1 MKLKPAATAALATVV
16 TAVALAAGEVM
27 LWQPAPKQAMLL
39 AASDFEVLYGGAA
52 GAGKSDCLL
61 IDALGLS
68 QNAVYN
74 RNYQAIIFRRT
85 FPDLRD
91 LINRAQE
98 LYPHLGGGG
107 KYDKTSHIWTFP
119 SGARVEFGHMQYDS
133 DRFKYRGRAFQYLGW
148 DELTLFPTDVPY
160 RYLLSRVRTVDPSI
174 TCYVR
179 ATTNPDGPGFRW
191 VKEYWKIQTEGTSTR
206 FKVAI
211 TDPET
216 GEESESTRR
225 FISARL
231 SDNPHLADSGY
242 RKTLLLLSPEEQ
254 RALLMGRWE
263 TPNIKGAYYA
273 EQMEAARLDGR
284 VLKIP
289 KNTSEPVNTFWDL
302 GWNDT
307 TVLWFHQRIGME
319 HRFIDYIEANGKDL
333 GYFAKEMQA
342 KGYVYGTHYLPHD
355 AVNKSLAS
363 GGKSVQDLLEE
374 LMPSHKFEVVER
386 TDSLV
391 SSINQTRTSL
401 AMCWFDEDKCA
412 DGIAGL
418 EAYRKIYD
426 EKLGDYR
433 AEPLHDWA
441 SNPADAFRQFAQGY
455 PFLVNTLAQLP
466 SWRDR
471 LRVASNSQ
479 RRTAQAA

>member
-1 MKLKPAATAALATVV
+1 MKLPDV
-16 TAVALAAGEVM
+16 GEDI
-27 LWQPAPKQAMLL
+27 LWKPAPKQAMLL
-39 AASDFEVLYGGAA
+39 SAIDLEVLYGGAA

-61 IDALGLS
+61 IDALGL
-68 QNAVYN
+68 QQRAIDN
-74 RNYQAIIFRRT
+74 RNYQAILFRRT

-91 LINRAQE
+91 LIDRSQD
-98 LYPHLGGGG
+98 LYPAFGG

-133 DRFKYRGRAFQYLGW
+133 DRFKYRGRAFQYIGW
-148 DELTLFPTDVPY
+148 DELTLFPTDIPY
-160 RYLLSRVRTVDPSI
+160 RYMLSRLRSKDPAI

-191 VKEYWKIQTEGTSTR
+191 VKEYFRIQTEGTSTR
-206 FKVAI
+206 FKVSV

-216 GEESESTRR
+216 GEVHEHGRR

-242 RKTLLLLSPEEQ
+242 RQTLLLLSAEEQ

-263 TPNIKGAYYA
+263 TPNIRGAYYA
-273 EQMEAARLDGR
+273 EQMEAARLEGR
-284 VLKIP
+284 ILKIP
-289 KNTSEPVNTFWDL
+289 KLPHVPVNTFWDL

-307 TVLWFHQRIGME
+307 TAVWFHQRVGME
-319 HRFIDYIEANGKDL
+319 HRFIDYIEASGKDL
-333 GYFAKEMQA
+333 QFFATEIQGKPFT
-342 KGYVYGTHYLPHD
+342 YGRHYLPHD
-355 AVNKSLAS
+355 AENKTLAS
-363 GGKSVQDLLEE
+363 GGKSVRMILQELL
-374 LMPSHKFEVVER
+374 PAHKFEVVPR

-391 SSINQTRTSL
+391 SAINQTRAVIPS
-401 AMCWFDEDKCA
+401 CYFDEDRCA

-418 EAYRKIYD
+418 EAYRREWD
-426 EKLGDYR
+426 EKLGDFKQ
-433 AEPLHDWA
+433 EPLHDWA

-455 PFLVNTLAQLP
+455 REIYKGGKKPT

-471 LRVASNSQ
+471 LKKHAARNRS
-479 RRTAQAA
+479 AQAA

>member
-1 MKLKPAATAALATVV
+1 MKLREPDEDV
-16 TAVALAAGEVM
+16 
-27 LWQPAPKQAMLL
+27 LWKPAPKQALML
-39 AASDFEVLYGGAA
+39 AASDLEVLYGGAA

-61 IDALGLS
+61 IDALGL
-68 QNAVYN
+68 QQQAIEN

-91 LINRAQE
+91 LIDRSQD
-98 LYPHLGGGG
+98 LYPAFGG

-133 DRFKYRGRAFQYLGW
+133 DRFKYRGRAFQYIGW

-160 RYLLSRVRTVDPSI
+160 RYMLSRLRSKDPAI

-191 VKEYWKIQTEGTSTR
+191 VKEYWRIQTEGASTN
-206 FKVAI
+206 FEVSV

-216 GEESESTRR
+216 GDVTTHRRR

-231 SDNPHLADSGY
+231 SDNPHLRDSGY
-242 RKTLLLLSPEEQ
+242 RQTLLLLSDEEQ

-273 EQMEAARLDGR
+273 EQMEAARLQGR

-289 KNTSEPVNTFWDL
+289 RTAVPVNTFWDL

-307 TVLWFHQRIGME
+307 TCVWFHQRVGME
-319 HRFIDYIEANGKDL
+319 HRFIDYIEASGKDL
-333 GYFAKEMQA
+333 QFFAAEIQDRGYTFDR
-342 KGYVYGTHYLPHD
+342 HYLPHD
-355 AVNKSLAS
+355 AENKTLGS
-363 GGKSVQDLLEE
+363 GGKSVRMLLQDLL
-374 LMPSHKFEVVER
+374 PAHRFEVVPR

-391 SSINQTRTSL
+391 SAINQTRAVIPS
-401 AMCWFDEDKCA
+401 CWFDEDKCA

-418 EAYRKIYD
+418 EAYRREWD
-426 EKLGDYR
+426 EKLGDFK

-455 PFLVNTLAQLP
+455 RELYKAAPKP
-466 SWRDR
+466 KSWRDR
-471 LRVASNSQ
+471 LKDHAKRNRS
-479 RRTAQAA
+479 AQAA